1 MCRVSWQVVDL
12 EVLIVQFQA
21 ESEDVRTERVNSIV
35 LIQRLAG

>member
-21 ESEDVRTERVNSIV
+21 ESEDVRTERVSIV